1 RPHQPAGGARQCPT
15 GTARPGDRLSARKST
30 RRGPG
35 QIRLRAGGQRLHQ
48 RGTRDRRGERAEGG
62 CRHRGGAVDHR
73 PDGGLCAGTF
83 AGLQAQRGA
92 GRIRLPG
99 RAAGDA
105 DRSQRPVGP
114 LRPARGP
121 GQDVEGRRPLRRAHS
136 GAGRSPYH
144 RPGEADRHQGR
155 ICELARHPR
164 HRRLRSADILDP
176 RLSGREGAGA
186 AARHERVRGL
196 AAASMRPPPKPGFW
210 LVARREWR
218 WILHDHIALIL
229 IFGVPLF
236 AWPVLAAVFSH
247 PVIRG
252 LGVVVVDADRSDTS
266 RMFVERVAASPSLSI
281 VERTGDLASAA
292 RAIRAGDAIAAV
304 YIPADFERDLKA
316 GRRPQVVAFYN
327 QQFLTAAGVAS
338 SGLSDSLA
346 AALHS
351 AAAAVDSAAPAARG
365 APQASRIGSLVA
377 ETIVLANPERNYAQ
391 FLLRALLPVVLH
403 VVIALA
409 AGYAVGSEFSRRSMR
424 TWLACAGGNPIVALV
439 GKLAPLFTI
448 FFVIMLLVPLILE
461 GLFGISFKGNA
472 PMMVVAAMLL
482 IVGYLA
488 LGALMQLL
496 VRDLATGLGLTG
508 LIVSPAFGYVGVGF
522 PILGMNAFAL
532 FWGAMLPLRWY
543 MAVLLGQAA
552 RGLPLYESARPFAM
566 LAALAALYTLLAFLR
581 LRAIAASAPRPAQE
595 AEPAAA
601 PAPSRGLGGAF
612 VAEWRRVLGIRGAF
626 MLLVVGPLVY
636 GLYYPQPYL
645 NQILRKIPIA
655 VVDNDL
661 SELSR
666 NIVQTLDASGA
677 VRVAVQAETIAE
689 GRKALD
695 RGDAFAVVG
704 IPPETERDVLKG
716 NTAHIPIY
724 ADATYLFIFRSMASG
739 IAVAINTL
747 SSELA
752 ARGARTDGSL
762 VKAALASAS
771 PAEIL
776 LQPIF
781 NPVGGY
787 AS

>member
-1 RPHQPAGGARQCPT
+1 
-15 GTARPGDRLSARKST
+15 
-30 RRGPG
+30 
-35 QIRLRAGGQRLHQ
+35 
-48 RGTRDRRGERAEGG
+48 
-62 CRHRGGAVDHR
+62 
-73 PDGGLCAGTF
+73 
-83 AGLQAQRGA
+83 
-92 GRIRLPG
+92 
-99 RAAGDA
+99 
-105 DRSQRPVGP
+105 
-114 LRPARGP
+114 
-121 GQDVEGRRPLRRAHS
+121 
-136 GAGRSPYH
+136 
-144 RPGEADRHQGR
+144 
-155 ICELARHPR
+155 
-164 HRRLRSADILDP
+164 
-176 RLSGREGAGA
+176 
-186 AARHERVRGL
+186 
-196 AAASMRPPPKPGFW
+196 MRPPPKPGFW

-218 WILHDHIALIL
+218 WIRRHHLALIL

-236 AWPVLAAVFSH
+236 AFAVLTGVFSH

-266 RMFVERVAASPSLSI
+266 RAFVEQVAVSPSLSI
-281 VERTGDLASAA
+281 VERADDLASAA
-292 RAIRAGDAIAAV
+292 RAIRGGDAIAAV

-346 AALHS
+346 AAVGD
-351 AAAAVDSAAPAARG
+351 AASAARG
-365 APQASRIGSLVA
+365 APQAPSTGSLVA
-377 ETIVLANPERNYAQ
+377 ETIVLVNPARNYAQ
-391 FLLRALLPVVLH
+391 FLLRTLLPMVLH

-409 AGYAVGSEFSRRSMR
+409 AGYAVGSEFSQRSMR
-424 TWLACAGGNPIVALV
+424 AWLACAGGNPIVALA
-439 GKLAPLFTI
+439 GKLAPLFAI
-448 FFVIMLLVPLILE
+448 FFIIMLSTPLILE
-461 GLFGISFKGNA
+461 GLLGISFKGNT
-472 PMMVVAAMLL
+472 PMMAIAAMLL
-482 IVGYLA
+482 IIGYLA

-508 LIVSPAFGYVGVGF
+508 LIVSPAFGYAGVGF

-532 FWGAMLPLRWY
+532 SWGAMLPLRWY

-552 RGLPLYESARPFAM
+552 RGLPLYESARPFAV
-566 LAALAALYTLLAFLR
+566 LAALAAIYTLLAFLR
-581 LRAIAASAPRPAQE
+581 LRAIAASTPRTPRE

-601 PAPSRGLGGAF
+601 PAPTRGVGGAF
-612 VAEWRRVLGIRGAF
+612 VGEWRRVLAIRGAF

-666 NIVQTLDASGA
+666 SIVQTLDASGA
-677 VRVAVQAETIAE
+677 VRVAVQAATVAE

-695 RGDAFAVVG
+695 RGDAFAVVE
-704 IPPETERDVLKG
+704 IPPGTERDVLKG
-716 NTAHIPIY
+716 TTVHVPIF

-739 IAVAINTL
+739 IAVAIDTL

-787 AS
+787 ASYIVPAAFVLILQQMLLIGASMLTVVALPQITGGAFASVLGRGIAHLTIYLPALALYFIVLPRFYGFSTLGHPVQLFALASLFTLATSFMGQAAGAWFRQPETPTLIFLGTSLPQLFVTGFSWPREAIPTPVPAAGYIFPSDFAIDGIVRIGQLGASLGEVVHDWRGLWCLTIVYFALAVISAALMKRRRAHG

>member
-1 RPHQPAGGARQCPT
+1 
-15 GTARPGDRLSARKST
+15 
-30 RRGPG
+30 
-35 QIRLRAGGQRLHQ
+35 
-48 RGTRDRRGERAEGG
+48 
-62 CRHRGGAVDHR
+62 
-73 PDGGLCAGTF
+73 
-83 AGLQAQRGA
+83 
-92 GRIRLPG
+92 
-99 RAAGDA
+99 
-105 DRSQRPVGP
+105 
-114 LRPARGP
+114 
-121 GQDVEGRRPLRRAHS
+121 
-136 GAGRSPYH
+136 
-144 RPGEADRHQGR
+144 
-155 ICELARHPR
+155 
-164 HRRLRSADILDP
+164 
-176 RLSGREGAGA
+176 
-186 AARHERVRGL
+186 
-196 AAASMRPPPKPGFW
+196 MRPPPKPGFW

-218 WILHDHIALIL
+218 WIRRHHLALIL

-236 AWPVLAAVFSH
+236 AFAVLTGVFSH

-266 RMFVERVAASPSLSI
+266 RAFVEQVAVSPSLSI
-281 VERTGDLASAA
+281 VERAGDLASAA
-292 RAIRAGDAIAAV
+292 RAIRGGDAIAAV

-346 AALHS
+346 AAVGD
-351 AAAAVDSAAPAARG
+351 AASAARG
-365 APQASRIGSLVA
+365 APQASSIGSLVA
-377 ETIVLANPERNYAQ
+377 ETIVLVNPARNYAQ
-391 FLLRALLPVVLH
+391 FLLRTLLPMVLH

-409 AGYAVGSEFSRRSMR
+409 AGYAVGSEFSQRSMR
-424 TWLACAGGNPIVALV
+424 AWLACAGGNPIVALA
-439 GKLAPLFTI
+439 GKLAPLFAI
-448 FFVIMLLVPLILE
+448 FFIIMLSTPLILE
-461 GLFGISFKGNA
+461 GLLGISFKGDT
-472 PMMVVAAMLL
+472 PMMAVAAMLL
-482 IVGYLA
+482 IIGYLA

-508 LIVSPAFGYVGVGF
+508 LIVSPAFGYAGVGF

-532 FWGAMLPLRWY
+532 SWGAILPLRWY

-552 RGLPLYESARPFAM
+552 RGLPLYESARPFAV

-581 LRAIAASAPRPAQE
+581 LRAIAASTPRTAPE

-601 PAPSRGLGGAF
+601 SVPSRGVGGAF
-612 VAEWRRVLGIRGAF
+612 VGEWRRVLAIRGAF

-677 VRVAVQAETIAE
+677 VRVAVQAATLAE
-689 GRKALD
+689 GREALD
-695 RGDAFAVVG
+695 RGDAFAVVE
-704 IPPETERDVLKG
+704 IPPWTERDVLKG
-716 NTAHIPIY
+716 TTVHVPIF
-724 ADATYLFIFRSMASG
+724 ADATYLFIFRSMSNG
-739 IAVAINTL
+739 IAVAIDTL

-787 AS
+787 ASYIVPAAFVLILQQMLLIGASMLTVVALQQTAGGAFASVLGRGIAHLTIYLPALALYFIVLPRFYGFSTLGHPVQLFALASLFTLATSFMGQAAGAWFKHPETPTLIFLGTSLPQLFVTGFSWPREAIPTPVPAVGYIFPSDFAIDGIVRIGQLGASLGEVVHDWRGLWGLTIVYFALAVISAAFIKRRRAHG

>member
-1 RPHQPAGGARQCPT
+1 
-15 GTARPGDRLSARKST
+15 
-30 RRGPG
+30 
-35 QIRLRAGGQRLHQ
+35 
-48 RGTRDRRGERAEGG
+48 
-62 CRHRGGAVDHR
+62 
-73 PDGGLCAGTF
+73 
-83 AGLQAQRGA
+83 
-92 GRIRLPG
+92 
-99 RAAGDA
+99 
-105 DRSQRPVGP
+105 
-114 LRPARGP
+114 
-121 GQDVEGRRPLRRAHS
+121 
-136 GAGRSPYH
+136 
-144 RPGEADRHQGR
+144 
-155 ICELARHPR
+155 
-164 HRRLRSADILDP
+164 
-176 RLSGREGAGA
+176 
-186 AARHERVRGL
+186 
-196 AAASMRPPPKPGFW
+196 MRPPPKPGFW

-218 WILHDHIALIL
+218 WIRRHHLALIL

-236 AWPVLAAVFSH
+236 AFAVLTGVFSH

-266 RMFVERVAASPSLSI
+266 RAFVEQVAVSSSLSI
-281 VERTGDLASAA
+281 VERADDLASAA
-292 RAIRAGDAIAAV
+292 RAIRGGDAIAAV

-346 AALHS
+346 AAVGD
-351 AAAAVDSAAPAARG
+351 AASAARG
-365 APQASRIGSLVA
+365 APQAPSTGSLVA
-377 ETIVLANPERNYAQ
+377 ETIVLVNPARNYAQ
-391 FLLRALLPVVLH
+391 FLLRTLLPMVLH

-409 AGYAVGSEFSRRSMR
+409 AGYAVGSEFSQRSMR
-424 TWLACAGGNPIVALV
+424 AWLACAGGNPIVALA
-439 GKLAPLFTI
+439 GKLAPLFAI
-448 FFVIMLLVPLILE
+448 FFIIMLSTPLILE
-461 GLFGISFKGNA
+461 GLLEISFKGNT
-472 PMMVVAAMLL
+472 PMMAIAAMLL
-482 IVGYLA
+482 IIGYLA

-508 LIVSPAFGYVGVGF
+508 LIVSPAFGYAGVGF

-532 FWGAMLPLRWY
+532 SWGAILPLRWY

-552 RGLPLYESARPFAM
+552 RGLPLYESARPFAV
-566 LAALAALYTLLAFLR
+566 LAALAAIYTLLAFLR
-581 LRAIAASAPRPAQE
+581 LRAIAASTPRTPRE

-601 PAPSRGLGGAF
+601 PAPTRGVGGAF
-612 VAEWRRVLGIRGAF
+612 VGEWRRVLAIRGAF

-666 NIVQTLDASGA
+666 SIVQTLDASGA
-677 VRVAVQAETIAE
+677 VRVAVQAATVAE

-695 RGDAFAVVG
+695 RGDAFAVVE
-704 IPPETERDVLKG
+704 IPPGTERDVLKG
-716 NTAHIPIY
+716 TTVHVPIF

-739 IAVAINTL
+739 IAVAIDTL

-762 VKAALASAS
+762 VKATLASAS

-787 AS
+787 ASYIVPAAFVLILQQMLLIGASMLTVVALPQITGGAFASVLGRGIAHLTIYLPALALYFIVLPRFYGFSTLGHPVQLFALASLFTLATSFMGQAAGAWFRQPETPTLIFLGTSLPQLFVTGFSWPREAIPTPVPAAGYIFPSDFAIDGIVRIGQLGASLGEVVHDWRGLWCLTIVYFALAVISAALMKRRRAHG